1 MQKGDGRGKGEQFS
15 TNWSEGRIKKSLKKK
30 WNMGNVVGSRNLSKA
45 DLQFL
50 VDHTS
55 YEADWLR
62 KKHSE
67 FRRHCP
73 SGKLLPS
80 QFSAM

>member
-1 MQKGDGRGKGEQFS
+1 
-15 TNWSEGRIKKSLKKK
+15 
-30 WNMGNVVGSRNLSKA
+30 MGNIVASRSLSKA

-50 VDHTS
+50 LEHTK
-55 YEADWLR
+55 YDADWLR
-62 KKHSE
+62 KKHME